1 MAKFITQHR
10 RGTTADWKNSAVI
23 PAVGE
28 IIIEE
33 CSNGQKKFKIGDG
46 VSRFSD
52 LRYVDEEI
60 EAKIDLANQQISQL
74 ISLPEGATSDDAEL
88 QNIRI
93 PLNGEPFA
101 TAGDAVRAIE
111 QDVTNLRD
119 ELQQFIG
126 AEAVDGLH
134 YEDNMLQLTAG
145 GKPVG
150 DPIEVIGGVSGGDGT
165 VTVGYV
171 VRVSTSMP
179 ATKFATATGSTTI
192 LTAAFSE
199 KFGGESTGGSGQL
212 VVLYRASTSDPWATW
227 DKENKTVD
235 QSNEFSV
242 DVTELLEQG
251 HLYIRLEVTG
261 NESQITKY
269 ITFEITPVDV
279 NFDTNFDTT
288 MTYTGRVPVTC
299 SFQGKNVEK
308 ILCVEIDGILVDQI
322 AVGTLHNDTYPY
334 TVDVTSYSYGAH
346 DLVMYF
352 VTPEGA
358 KSNIKTYTLLYD
370 NGLSTAPLIGVIQ
383 AQKTVTYGSPY
394 QLQLVLDTPTTETT
408 SVNIEVYTITG
419 EEKVVYHTQQLSNIS
434 NNTLTPWTCSNYPQ
448 EGVAFIKF
456 TSGTTTKTI
465 QFTVKPYVNEQG
477 YITTPVSSDLVYHY
491 SAVGKTNNDLEKET
505 YTYPYEDSTGTV
517 TRIKA
522 LNEGFNWVSNGYV
535 QTAEDGTALR
545 FSGDACQTIK
555 LPIFSTSY
563 VDDDGQSVRLEAASD
578 ATVTTRG
585 RTIEFEYKV
594 SNVTDPQAQIIKC
607 MSSEHAG
614 FVITPQT
621 CYLLSSDGVDVDI
634 DPSGFIENEDVIP
647 AAYLKEDRRLRV
659 SFVIEARGTITY
671 EDKGQ
676 TITAQCVNIYVN
688 GEYANSV
695 PYTTNATFGQSEFI
709 TLGDSSCILDLYD
722 VKIYNTALKTS
733 EILRNYN
740 TSQPELNDRLTRIID
755 NDVLDVD
762 GNVDYELARKKYAC
776 LLATGPLAPYKLE
789 DSKYNSGW
797 TLTLP
802 ANNEAGFVTEFNLL
816 DKDDSGKYVSQNNVQ
831 GTSSVKFP
839 VKNYKVY
846 LRKRTNNEDGTFKE
860 AKKVKYSL
868 KGKDTQGN
876 PLSIEES
883 TLCWKGDFMS
893 SDHANTFNANMA
905 DKLFEDTLDSQ
916 NPEKGG
922 DARVQNTIYGFRC
935 LLFQRDDE
943 SSVPVFAG
951 DGALNNDKGNTK
963 TFGLEHDDDII
974 ENNDDKSLT
983 MPVSLKQKWEF
994 KNNTEAICSFHS
1006 DRFFQTD
1013 KDGNKIVKAA
1023 LESCY
1028 PDQGDLE
1035 EEGMEPDYRPLQT
1048 FYTWVCQRA
1057 NFITASTDKLDVP
1070 IEYNGVS
1077 YDNMRDYRKAI
1088 FIREFDRHMNRH
1100 HAIIYYLFIEFTAL
1114 ADNMAKNMFL
1124 RSEDVLREKLVN
1136 TSGQEMSIMDAIT
1149 PVTGEVN
1156 ADMID
1161 WENSEFAIWITDL
1174 YDLDSCY
1181 GVENTGKLLIPYYAD
1196 WWHEVDNI
1204 QLFNGRDSHFWMM
1217 IQEAFADDIKTTAQR
1232 LTEKAATEGGL
1243 NYDALYHYHIENN
1256 AELVCPAVVNRDMD
1270 YKYNDSWKNGY
1281 IDYQDATRPLIRSSM
1296 YKYLQRGSR
1305 TEQKDNF
1312 IYKRS
1317 NLLYSKYLCPK
1328 FINQTACISF
1338 RCGKEGGVVARD
1350 SGITITASQVI
1361 YPAVKFGDGD
1371 AAIVQGER
1379 TFEGVPVTITKPGL
1393 ADTDRVG
1400 NSDTVYI
1407 GGGILITDIG
1417 DVSKFHPDELRL
1429 EKATGLKRLILGSTA
1444 DGYTNAKL
1452 TSVNAGPC
1460 KLLEEINIAG
1470 CTAVSDLDLSQNGLI
1485 KKVVATNT
1493 NCSVTLPNGGV
1504 LEELLLGNV
1513 AKLEILN
1520 QSKLNT
1526 FVCGYNNL
1534 KSLRIENTPVVP
1546 VKDILMQ
1553 YHSALIN
1560 GVRLVGINV
1569 SIDSDDFLKLLLD
1582 DSMRGK
1588 YINDKGI
1595 FIQGDNS
1602 YPYISGTVRI
1612 DKLDATLL
1620 KQLNEAYPDLEI
1632 VYNTLYCT
1640 VTFMGVSEEPIVQE
1654 INYVTDS
1661 TLEGYGENNA
1671 ECPILSE
1678 DEKYAD
1684 IVAPTMEPTAQYTFT
1699 WGGWARTENSLPEE
1713 NILIDVQSNL
1723 VLYPAFN
1730 RTINQYTVTFWNPS
1744 PDKNIQVHE
1753 VTVDYGTKVEYSGT
1767 HLSKL
1772 ETDAPSIYEWTGW
1785 NPAPDSVVAD
1795 MDCYAVFN
1803 LIDSKWYTLN
1813 PFDITHTVEGDRIDI
1828 ETCENKS
1835 NLMVRI
1841 PSVFEVEGK
1850 TYKTRALEGF
1860 GSASFKFVDIQ
1871 ENAETLEPYCF
1882 SNNSRL
1888 VEVYMPDSLQAIKA
1902 NAFNMCHQL
1911 ERVTIPKNVDS
1922 IAQGAFSQSTN
1933 IKELYVDPENTTYT
1947 VTDNCLI
1954 DKVNKLLIVGLNDS
1968 TIPTDGSVT
1977 TIGEEA
1983 FRGTAKEEIILPPVV
1998 DGNNVLLGSM
2008 CFADCQ
2014 NLTEIVIPEGYTEL
2028 VATVFAWS
2036 LKLSKVTLPNSLTKI
2051 GTYVFAQCP
2060 IEEITFPAGLTKI
2073 GDHSFAN
2080 NPNLRK
2086 VVFKGTVKELHEGVF
2101 ADSGIAEPWE
2111 IHVPWSEGDVA
2122 GAPWGA
2128 NENCTIVYNS
2138 IS

>member
-10 RGTTADWKNSAVI
+10 RGTTAEWLNSVVI

-33 CSNGQKKFKIGDG
+33 CTNGQKKFKIGDG
-46 VSRFSD
+46 MSRFSD

-88 QNIRI
+88 QNIRVASD
-93 PLNGEPFA
+93 GSVHA

-111 QDVTNLRD
+111 QDVTTLRE

-150 DPIEVIGGVSGGDGT
+150 DPIEVIGGAPGGDGP

-212 VVLYRASTSDPWATW
+212 VVLYRASTSDPWTTW
-227 DKENKTVD
+227 DKENRTVD
-235 QSNEFSV
+235 QSGEFSV
-242 DVTELLEQG
+242 DVTELLKQG

-334 TVDVTSYSYGAH
+334 TVDVASYSYGAH

-358 KSNIKTYTLLYD
+358 RSNVKTYTLLYD

-383 AQKTVTYGSPY
+383 TQKTVTYGSPY

-408 SVNIEVYTITG
+408 SVNIEVYTIIG

-448 EGVAFIKF
+448 EGVAYIKF
-456 TSGTTTKTI
+456 TSGTTTKII

-522 LNEGFNWVSNGYV
+522 LNEGFNWVSNGYI
-535 QTAEDGTALR
+535 QTAEDGTGLR
-545 FSGDACQTIK
+545 FSGDARQTIK

-563 VDDDGQSVRLEAASD
+563 VDDDGQTVKLEAASD

-585 RTIEFEYKV
+585 RTVEFEYKV

-607 MSSEHAG
+607 MSPEHAG

-659 SFVIEARGTITY
+659 SFVIEARGTLTY

-695 PYTTNATFGQSEFI
+695 PYTTNATFGQNEFI

-740 TSQPELNDRLTRIID
+740 TSQPELNDRLMRIID

-802 ANNEAGFVTEFNLL
+802 ADNEAGFVTEFDLL

-868 KGKDTQGN
+868 KGKDPQGK

-943 SSVPVFAG
+943 TSVPVFAG

-963 TFGLEHDDDII
+963 TFGLEHDDDIV

-1070 IEYNGVS
+1070 VEYNGVA

-1452 TSVNAGPC
+1452 TSVNASPC

-1470 CTAVSDLDLSQNGLI
+1470 CTAVSDIDLSQNGLI

-1493 NCSVTLPNGGV
+1493 SCSVTLPNGGV

-1520 QSKLNT
+1520 QSKLKT

-1553 YHSALIN
+1553 HHSALIN

-1620 KQLNEAYPDLEI
+1620 KQLNEAYPDLKI

-1640 VTFMGVSEEPIVQE
+1640 VTFMGVSEEPLVQE

-1678 DEKYAD
+1678 DDKYAD

-1713 NILIDVQSNL
+1713 NILVDVRSNL

-1730 RTINQYTVTFWNPS
+1730 RTVNQYTVTFWNPS

-1753 VTVDYGTKVEYSGT
+1753 VTVDYGTRVEYSGS

-1772 ETDAPSIYEWTGW
+1772 GTDAPSIYEWTGW
-1785 NPAPDSVVAD
+1785 NPAPNNVVSNI
-1795 MDCYAVFN
+1795 DCYAVFN

-1813 PFDITHTVEGDRIDI
+1813 PFDITHVIDGDRLDI
-1828 ETCENKS
+1828 KTCENKS
-1835 NLMVRI
+1835 NLMTRI
-1841 PSVFEVEGK
+1841 PGAFNVEGK
-1850 TYKTRALEGF
+1850 TYKTRAVDGF
-1860 GSASFKFVDIQ
+1860 GYTTNFKFIDIE
-1871 ENAETLEPYCF
+1871 ENVETLKSYCF
-1882 SNNSRL
+1882 TSNNRL
-1888 VEVYMPDSLQAIKA
+1888 EEVYLPDSLLSIEDS
-1902 NAFNMCHQL
+1902 AFNSCYQL
-1911 ERVTIPKNVDS
+1911 ERITIPKNVNS
-1922 IAQGAFSQSTN
+1922 IAEGAFSQTNMKEIHVDPDN
-1933 IKELYVDPENTTYT
+1933 IKYT
-1947 VTDNCLI
+1947 VVDNCLI
-1954 DKVNKLLIVGLNDS
+1954 DKINNTLLLGTNDS
-1968 TIPTDGSVT
+1968 TIPTDGSIT
-1977 TIGEEA
+1977 RIAEEA
-1983 FRGTAKEEIILPPVV
+1983 FMSNTKSEIVLPPVV
-1998 DGNNVLLGSM
+1998 DGNNVVLGTM
-2008 CFADCQ
+2008 AFAYSQ

-2028 VATVFAWS
+2028 GATIFAWS
-2036 LKLSKVTLPNSLTKI
+2036 SKLSNVVLPNSLTHI
-2051 GTYVFAQCP
+2051 GTYVFAECP
-2060 IEEITFPAGLTKI
+2060 IEEITFPANLKKI
-2073 GDHSFAN
+2073 GSHSFAN
-2080 NPNLRK
+2080 NPHLRK
-2086 VVFKGTVKELHEGVF
+2086 VVFKGTVDELNSEVF
-2101 ADSGIAEPWE
+2101 ADSGIEEPWE
-2111 IHVPWSEGDVA
+2111 MYVPWSEGDVK

-2128 NENCTIVYNS
+2128 KNCTIIYNS
-2138 IS
+2138 MS